1 MLIRILLKEDELYDF
16 CKKDAIMVYY
26 ILDKIFK
33 NKINILSE
41 INK

>member
-1 MLIRILLKEDELYDF
+1 MIF
-16 CKKDAIMVYY
+16 VKKDAIIVYY